1 VTALVAIVM
10 YCTPTPPV
18 LPKPARDIPG
28 VIAYADVDVRYARG
42 AVTILKV
49 RPGKFAQPTSL
60 PRFRGRFVA
69 IVSKGQGAKMTSLLE
84 LEFDFPLL
92 AEAESSDATT
102 EARALAER
110 LRKGVTS
117 TTTVRVPILPDADTV
132 GVWDSVSRKTVT
144 APLAREPEAA
154 PPARAPLSR

>member
-1 VTALVAIVM
+1 M
-10 YCTPTPPV
+10 YCTPTPPA

-28 VIAYADVDVRYARG
+28 VLAYADVDLRYSRG
-42 AVTILKV
+42 VVTILKV

-69 IVSKGQGAKMTSLLE
+69 IVSKGKTSLVE

-117 TTTVRVPILPDADTV
+117 TTTVRVPLQPDADTI
-132 GVWDSVSRKTVT
+132 GIWDSVSRKTVT
-144 APLAREPEAA
+144 APLVREPVEAA